1 MSAFITMGDALKTVP
16 TQTEVFFAPVTRD
29 IS

>member
-1 MSAFITMGDALKTVP
+1 MSALIIMEGALKIVP

>member
-1 MSAFITMGDALKTVP
+1 MGDALKTVL

-29 IS
+29 IGLRVMV

>member
-1 MSAFITMGDALKTVP
+1 MSALITMEDALGTVP
-16 TQTEVFFAPVTRD
+16 IQTEVFFAPVTRD